1 MVGLQNTE
9 AKGPGFESGI
19 SHSGKTLRTSRFTV
33 YTVKSRVR
41 EEKPPTDANFLFNCV
56 FFVINKKKC
65 VVFDVCPIPK
75 GELLM
80 REEPVLVL
88 TRDSKM
94 RGSEQLQDQFNRLHT
109 DSKVSKMRGTE
120 QLQDQFNRLSG

>member
-1 MVGLQNTE
+1 M
-9 AKGPGFESGI
+9 
-19 SHSGKTLRTSRFTV
+19 
-33 YTVKSRVR
+33 
-41 EEKPPTDANFLFNCV
+41 
-56 FFVINKKKC
+56 
-65 VVFDVCPIPK
+65 FDVCPIPK

-109 DSKVSKMRGTE
+109 DSQVSKMRGTE
-120 QLQDQFNRLSG
+120 QLQDQFNRLHTDSKVSKMRGTEQLQD